1 MRRAVEASTWVS
13 AEIYP
18 QNTSDSRV
26 NISRKFILL
35 PTASQEEVRTML
47 PLVAAVPL
55 PVEQL
60 DIHEIGGQRRSEET
74 KQIRNNVDDEA
85 GGLKSV

>member
-1 MRRAVEASTWVS
+1 MRRAAEASTWVS

-18 QNTSDSRV
+18 QNTPDSRV

-35 PTASQEEVRTML
+35 PTAKKEVRTMTRY
-47 PLVAAVPL
+47 PLAALPL